1 MDVDLYI
8 PDEYIPD
15 SGTKMR
21 VYRRLLLAADM
32 QEVEEI
38 RQELVDRF
46 GPVPEP
52 VQNFLEIAT
61 LRIMA
66 SRKISRCCAAR
77 PGSGDPGSRKL
88 PADLHQRMR
97 GMKFRRINDHTVRLN
112 IERGSLMELHGLLSS
127 I

>member
-1 MDVDLYI
+1 MLFR
-8 PDEYIPD
+8 
-15 SGTKMR
+15 S
-21 VYRRLLLAADM
+21 
-32 QEVEEI
+32 EEI

-66 SRKISRCCAAR
+66 KSKDIKMLRRKGREVEIQVA
-77 PGSGDPGSRKL
+77 GKL

>member
-1 MDVDLYI
+1 MWTCIYPMNIFPI
-8 PDEYIPD
+8 PAPKCGFI
-15 SGTKMR
+15 
-21 VYRRLLLAADM
+21 AASFSCRYA
-32 QEVEEI
+32 EVEEI

-66 SRKISRCCAAR
+66 KSKDIKMLRRKGREVEIQVA
-77 PGSGDPGSRKL
+77 GKL